1 MIMKKAFGILE
12 ILIVVV
18 IICAVYFMVG
28 KKNPVEDYAQSVKQT
43 QTTKQQINVELD
55 NLQKQIDK
63 SRELNTR
70 MPEDY

>member
-1 MIMKKAFGILE
+1 MKKAFGIIE
-12 ILIVVV
+12 ILLVVA
-18 IICAVYFMVG
+18 IICAIFFMNNN
-28 KKNPVEDYAQSVKQT
+28 KNPVKDYAQSVKQT
-43 QTTKQQINVELD
+43 QTTKQQVNVELE

>member
-1 MIMKKAFGILE
+1 MKNAFGILE
-12 ILIVVV
+12 ILIVIA
-18 IICAVYFMVG
+18 IICVIFLMSNN
-28 KKNPVEDYAQSVKQT
+28 KNPIEEYAQSVKQT
-43 QTTKQQINVELD
+43 QTTKERVDIELE

>member
-1 MIMKKAFGILE
+1 MKRAFGIIE

-18 IICAVYFMVG
+18 IICAIYFMG
-28 KKNPVEDYAQSVKQT
+28 NKKNPVEEYAQSVKQT
-43 QTTKQQINVELD
+43 QTTKEYVNVELE